1 MAHGARMA
9 CHFDTRLTALLAD
22 RRDNE
27 RVLWALPKGQITDA
41 DGNVW
46 DLDAAEYDPDRRSV
60 PWSDVVKLVPK
71 WTAAHNFPILFE
83 HRVNGLVDGTAK
95 RAVVMTREE
104 AAEQGIDQ
112 PTDEAVYIVA
122 ALADATL
129 AEYDAGRLPYQSPRI
144 RLGYVDDDGEHWKIA
159 LPEVSFTANPR
170 VKMKHSRNL
179 TEARFSEGE
188 YMAEDTAPAAMTID
202 DRVSALEQTVADLA
216 SAVAAMTATPEVKE
230 VEEVEMACKPET
242 AMSDD
247 SEVAQ
252 LRAEVARLTTL
263 AKRSEAAALL
273 AQAKGE
279 RDFAPD
285 VEAKFADVFVANE
298 DHARLLIVATP
309 KRGATNRSTPIT
321 GKQAPSAPVVD
332 SKLADAPSVASMTSG
347 QIRSAAKAA
356 GMTVSAYLTA
366 HAN

>member
-1 MAHGARMA
+1 MT

-22 RRDNE
+22 KRDNE

-41 DGNVW
+41 DGHVW
-46 DLDAAEYDPDRRSV
+46 DLDAPAYDPSTRSV
-60 PWSDVVKLVPK
+60 PWSDVVSLVPK

-104 AAEQGIDQ
+104 AAGHGIDQ
-112 PTDEAVYIVA
+112 PTDEAIYIVA
-122 ALADATL
+122 ALNDDTL
-129 AEYDAGRLPYQSPRI
+129 ADYDAGRLPYQSPRI
-144 RLGYVDDDGEHWKIA
+144 RLGYVDDDGEHWRIA

-179 TEARFSEGE
+179 TEARFNDGGE
-188 YMAEDTAPAAMTID
+188 MPEDTAPAMTID
-202 DRVSALEQTVADLA
+202 DRVAALEQTVADLA
-216 SAVAAMTATPEVKE
+216 STVAALTAKPEE
-230 VEEVEMACKPET
+230 VEEVEGVEVP
-242 AMSDD
+242 MSDD
-247 SEVAQ
+247 SEIAQ
-252 LRAEVARLTTL
+252 LRAEVSRLTTL

-285 VEAKFADVFVANE
+285 VEAKFADVFVENE
-298 DHARLLIVATP
+298 AHARLLIVATP

-321 GKQAPSAPVVD
+321 GKHAPSAPTVD
-332 SKLADAPSVASMTSG
+332 VRLSDGPSDLVTRAKMIRDAE
-347 QIRSAAKAA
+347 KAA
-356 GMTVSAYLTA
+356 GRNITLEAAARLAASG
-366 HAN
+366 AN